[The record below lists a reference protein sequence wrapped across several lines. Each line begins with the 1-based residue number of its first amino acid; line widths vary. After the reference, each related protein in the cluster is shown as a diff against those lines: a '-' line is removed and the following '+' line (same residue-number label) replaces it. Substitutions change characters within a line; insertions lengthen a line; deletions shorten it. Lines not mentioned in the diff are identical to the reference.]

1 MSEQKKNITS
11 IYAREDV
18 IKDIRT
24 LYYITQSR
32 TQPFLVRKMVLVLKT
47 LINIAK
53 QEGVE
58 PTEFF
63 KAMEWILEAEP
74 SGIRESFQKYLNS
87 LD

>member
-1 MSEQKKNITS
+1 MSEQKKNSASVYLPNKTMEIVNALHHDTHTKNNPRF
-11 IYAREDV
+11 IE
-18 IKDIRT
+18 
-24 LYYITQSR
+24 
-32 TQPFLVRKMVLVLKT
+32 KMVLIT
-47 LINIAK
+47 RDFIDIAK

-74 SGIRESFQKYLNS
+74 TGIRESFQKYLNS

>member
-11 IYAREDV
+11 IYAKEDV
-18 IKDIRT
+18 IKDIKT
-24 LYYITQSR
+24 LYHITQSS
-32 TQPFLVRKMVLVLKT
+32 TQPFLVRKMVSLQQT
-47 LINIAK
+47 LIDIAK
-53 QEGVE
+53 QQGVE

-74 SGIRESFQKYLNS
+74 SGIKESFQKYLNS

>member
-24 LYYITQSR
+24 LYYITQSS